1 MIQVPFVMNSFEIG
15 TSQNY
20 GQKVICWGADFA
32 GEARISL
39 RAFNKYSA
47 DCTTSAKYSADL

>member
-39 RAFNKYSA
+39 RAFKKSQRRRQ
-47 DCTTSAKYSADL
+47 L